1 MRFLLAERPL
11 RKCKDMY
18 SLPSLFA
25 YCPPALH
32 PPHMSLRAY
41 FAGLGHHARQEECMG
56 SAPPP
61 PPTLGQLKQTEDVDE
76 EADVLDR
83 FSVYVEHSGGDWQ
96 KDDSI

>member
-1 MRFLLAERPL
+1 MGLNGRWGR
-11 RKCKDMY
+11 RYWD
-18 SLPSLFA
+18 
-25 YCPPALH
+25 CP
-32 PPHMSLRAY
+32 
-41 FAGLGHHARQEECMG
+41 HARQEECMG

-96 KDDSI
+96 KDDSM